1 MGIASEIRMNDAA
14 VSRSELIARAR
25 AGDRE
30 ALGELLE
37 GYRGYLKVLTARQID
52 RRLGGRL
59 DASDLVQ
66 QTFLSAYR
74 KVDQFRGQA
83 EAEFFMWLQ
92 RILEHNIQE
101 AIRNHTR
108 IAKRSI
114 RREEPVPESQ
124 LAVRAAGD
132 IRGTTPS
139 QRAMQGEDAV
149 RLART
154 LEKLPR
160 DQREA
165 VRLRHLEG
173 WSLAEISEHMGRS
186 PSAAAG
192 LLKRGMQALRK
203 YLVENPE

>member
-1 MGIASEIRMNDAA
+1 MNDAA
-14 VSRSELIARAR
+14 VTRTELIRRAR
-25 AGDRE
+25 GGDRE

-37 GYRGYLKVLTARQID
+37 GFRGYLKVIAARQLD

-59 DASDLVQ
+59 DASDVVQ

-74 KVDQFRGQA
+74 KVDQFRGQG
-83 EAEFFMWLQ
+83 EAEFIGWLQ

-101 AIRNHTR
+101 VVRNHTR

-114 RREEPVPESQ
+114 RREEPVPDSQ

-154 LEKLPR
+154 MEKLPK

-173 WSLAEISEHMGRS
+173 WSLAEISAHLGRT
-186 PSAAAG
+186 PAAAAG
-192 LLKRGMQALRK
+192 LLKRGMQSLRK
-203 YLVENPE
+203 HLAETET